1 VAVQMAITLT
11 FREGEGMTSQVTRRR
26 FEWPSKVDG
35 SLVRFQNA
43 TLYEFLWLGPLQEF
57 LIQLVLE
64 LRPLELVSRS
74 LECRGNISLFEDV
87 AILQFLLVWALGKT
101 LLQCLK
107 SFCTQRTLA
116 RWTSNGDRPRDPL
129 NDGSGVR

>member
-1 VAVQMAITLT
+1 
-11 FREGEGMTSQVTRRR
+11 
-26 FEWPSKVDG
+26 
-35 SLVRFQNA
+35 
-43 TLYEFLWLGPLQEF
+43 
-57 LIQLVLE
+57 
-64 LRPLELVSRS
+64 
-74 LECRGNISLFEDV
+74 
-87 AILQFLLVWALGKT
+87 LQFLLVWALGKT